1 MNRTFFLLCLI
12 LGISVISRGETP
24 PAKGVK
30 SINRLT
36 AEAHVEFLAQDEL
49 LGREAGS
56 PGARMAGHYI
66 VSVLKS
72 LGISPLGNSYY
83 HPFVACHAERQKVG
97 RRWQVHPDS
106 IRQLQKE
113 VHQRLDLNNIFGV
126 IEGRNP
132 DEIVIIGAHYD
143 HLGHDVLL
151 AGDQIYNGADDNAS
165 GVSAVLQIA
174 RAFLATGRQP
184 ERTVIFAFD
193 FMHFVQTRIATIDTY
208 SVFFILL
215 MYLFM
220 WRFVSGGK
228 WRYLALSGL
237 FFGLGAASKWTCVYA
252 GGGLAVIWLLYWI
265 SRRREE
271 GFWRDFI
278 SNCAFCLVFF
288 VALPA
293 AIYYASYYYYG
304 TAKGLEGGLGLLP
317 LSKRLAIALGQR
329 GHSGP
334 GGGQS
339 RLPPAAQ
346 GAQRL
351 VQLSFLQC
359 LKQRGYLCHVGSPFP
374 HGCSAI
380 CGRRPQ
386 FFLSFLLSTIPTP
399 CAAGIFLII
408 PHFVFPANIA
418 GPSQIN
424 FTPLT
429 MALAEEK

>member
-1 MNRTFFLLCLI
+1 MNRTLLLLCLI
-12 LGISVISRGETP
+12 LGINAISRGETP

-56 PGARMAGHYI
+56 PGARVAGHYI

-184 ERTVIFAFD
+184 ERTVIFAFWD
-193 FMHFVQTRIATIDTY
+193 
-208 SVFFILL
+208 
-215 MYLFM
+215 
-220 WRFVSGGK
+220 G
-228 WRYLALSGL
+228 
-237 FFGLGAASKWTCVYA
+237 
-252 GGGLAVIWLLYWI
+252 
-265 SRRREE
+265 EE
-271 GFWRDFI
+271 
-278 SNCAFCLVFF
+278 
-288 VALPA
+288 
-293 AIYYASYYYYG
+293 
-304 TAKGLEGGLGLLP
+304 KGLLGSRAFTATFPRVGDVKAYLNFDMIGRNTDESRPRHVVYFYTESHPLFEQWLREDIREYGLRLEPEYRPWDKPVGGSDNAPFALREIPIIWYHTNGHPDYHQPGDHVDKINWEKLVDITRAAFLNMWH
-317 LSKRLAIALGQR
+317 LANDKT
-329 GHSGP
+329 
-334 GGGQS
+334 
-339 RLPPAAQ
+339 
-346 GAQRL
+346 
-351 VQLSFLQC
+351 F
-359 LKQRGYLCHVGSPFP
+359 
-374 HGCSAI
+374 
-380 CGRRPQ
+380 
-386 FFLSFLLSTIPTP
+386 
-399 CAAGIFLII
+399 
-408 PHFVFPANIA
+408 
-418 GPSQIN
+418 
-424 FTPLT
+424 
-429 MALAEEK
+429 